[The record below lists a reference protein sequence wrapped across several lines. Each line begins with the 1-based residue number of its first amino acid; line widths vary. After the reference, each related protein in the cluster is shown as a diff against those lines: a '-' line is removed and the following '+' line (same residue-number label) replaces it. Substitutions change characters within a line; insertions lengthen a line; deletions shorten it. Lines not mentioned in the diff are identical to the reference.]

1 MQQDIFNTKE
11 NRQLLIKYLVKLYGK
26 NKARQIIEQHKKN
39 LWAQNGLAYAVGKR
53 SIEFFC
59 LYFLQDT
66 FVPKPNN
73 KARNLAPVHY
83 QIWHELQS
91 MFISDNYD
99 KLELIMPRGAAKTTV
114 CDFALTVWCHCYKK
128 SIYTLIAGKT
138 EQDAIEF
145 IREVKIAL
153 TENEYIKNAFG
164 ELIEPKK
171 YTVNKLEIELAN
183 QTKIQAISSTSSLR
197 GKKFKG
203 NRPSLIIA
211 DDYQGK
217 TDVLTQ
223 QSRDR
228 KYQTWMEDSQYA
240 GDKAVYRDGKKIKPA
255 TKFIVLG
262 TILHR
267 DCFMSRLLKDKS
279 YKHIVHKAVL
289 HDDDVDQ
296 LFNTG
301 LWAEFKKIYFNA
313 NDPFAVDN
321 AKEFYYKHQK
331 EMDFNVL
338 WADKWNCLDL
348 AIDYYNDPTSF
359 KQELQNDASKIGEK
373 AFHHYTAKSKE
384 EIEQQEFTKTILCC
398 DPAVETKSNNDFTA
412 LLVGSITSNNFR
424 WVRKGIID
432 RYTFDQYIDKVIE
445 LLKQYDDIKTIWIEK
460 NTYNGVDV
468 REIEKRIQ
476 EDISLKH
483 RNIQIINERQFKNK
497 EAKIRAISGKVD
509 SGFIIFNEEDSE
521 FINQVMSYEGEEY
534 SPHDDAPD
542 VLAEFDRLID
552 EIEIIHPIKITPNW
566 FR

>member
-145 IREVKIAL
+145 IREVKITL

-289 HDDDVDQ
+289 HDDVDQ

>member
-145 IREVKIAL
+145 IREVKITL